1 MNKIIPNLTDK
12 NVVFHLIKNFKIR
25 LSKKLGQNFLINN
38 DVALDIVSAAKI
50 APTDTVL
57 EIGTGIGALTQKL
70 AETEAEIITVEL
82 DRSLLSILDKT
93 LEPYKNV
100 RIIHGDI
107 LKLNLN
113 EEIPNKKYK
122 VVANLPYYITTPII
136 LHLLEEKLPIELL
149 VVMIQK
155 EVAERIVAK
164 PNSKAYGALSV
175 AIQYYTVPEIM
186 FTVSNKSFIPEPEVQ
201 SAVLRCTLR
210 EQPPVDVKDEQLFF
224 KTVRSSFAQRRK
236 TLINNLK
243 AAGLDKEQIPEIL
256 SKADIDGSK
265 RAEQLSLEEF
275 ARLSNAWYDLL
286 K

>member
-38 DVALDIVSAAKI
+38 NVALDIVSAAKI

-136 LHLLEEKLPIELL
+136 LHLLEERLPIELL

-210 EQPPVDVKDEQLFF
+210 EQTPVDVKDEQLFF

-243 AAGLDKEQIPEIL
+243 ATGLDKEQIPEIL

>member
-1 MNKIIPNLTDK
+1 MNNIIPNLTDK
-12 NVVFHLIKNFKIR
+12 KVVFHLIKNFKIR
-25 LSKKLGQNFLINN
+25 LSKKLGQNFLINDN
-38 DVALDIVSAAKI
+38 VARDIVASANITKD
-50 APTDTVL
+50 DTIL

-82 DRSLLSILDKT
+82 DRSLLSILEKT

-107 LKLNLN
+107 LKLDLN
-113 EEIPNKKYK
+113 QEIPNKRYK

-136 LHLLEEKLPIELL
+136 LSLLEKKLPMELF

-155 EVAERIVAK
+155 EVAERIVAE
-164 PNSKAYGALSV
+164 PNSKTYGALSI

-186 FTVSNKSFIPEPEVQ
+186 FTVSNKSFIPEPGVE

-210 EQPPVDVKDEQLFF
+210 DTPPVDVKDEQLFF

-236 TLINNLK
+236 TLFNNLK
-243 AAGLDKEQIPEIL
+243 AAGIDKDQIPQIL
-256 SKADIDGSK
+256 SKADIDGTR
-265 RAEQLSLEEF
+265 RAEQLSIEEF
-275 ARLSNAWYDLL
+275 ARISNAWFDLL